1 MIVENMTDLIGDT
14 PLLKIPAEV
23 TGLKNVD
30 LYGKLEMLNPFGS
43 VKDRVAWAMLKD
55 DLKDIK
61 EKDQTIFENSS
72 GNTAKAIAAICGI
85 YNIPFK
91 QVSAMMKV
99 QEGRDVLHWLGA
111 ELEEFAAASDCFD
124 PSDPN
129 DPQFLIEKAVRES
142 GGKVYFTSQFTN
154 EKNPEIHEKT
164 TAQEILNDL
173 GAVDYLISGLG
184 TTGSTLG
191 LIRAFKKAKSDFQ
204 AVGLVTKSGNMVP
217 GIRSLDQMWE
227 SGLYNEGKYEYHHV
241 IDERQAL
248 EAMQELNT
256 KLGLLCGPS
265 AGANYAGAVSYLK
278 TIDDQLTERKK
289 AVFIVCDRMEW
300 YLSYVKE
307 RMPELFGEKSKPDSL
322 FNFEYDE
329 NQINQIEGE
338 GVASFIN
345 DNDPLI
351 VDVRSPIAYELNSVQ
366 GAINIPIDTF
376 EKLID
381 SAKPFPTQKPV
392 LLICA
397 VGEKTK
403 RHAAYLR
410 KQGYDAYS
418 VQGGMLGI
426 KQAEAKSDYKLAS

>member
-1 MIVENMTDLIGDT
+1 MIVEHITDLIGDT
-14 PLLKIPAEV
+14 PLFKIPSEF

-55 DLKDIK
+55 DIEDIK
-61 EKDQTIFENSS
+61 ANGQTIFENSS
-72 GNTAKAIAAICGI
+72 GNTAKAIAAICGM
-85 YNIPFK
+85 YGVPFK

-142 GGKVYFTSQFTN
+142 GGKAYFTSQFTN

-164 TAQEILNDL
+164 TAREILDDL
-173 GAVDYLISGLG
+173 GDVDYLISGLG

-191 LIRAFKKAKSDFQ
+191 LIRAFKKAKKQFQ
-204 AVGLVTKSGNMVP
+204 AIGLVTKSGNMIP

-227 SGLYNEGKYEYHHV
+227 SGLYNEGKYEHHHV
-241 IDERQAL
+241 IDEKQSL
-248 EAMQELNT
+248 NAMKELNQ

-278 TIDDQLTERKK
+278 TIDDNLTERKK

-300 YLSYVKE
+300 YLSYIKD
-307 RMPELFGEKSKPDSL
+307 RMPELFGEEHKPDSL
-322 FNFEYDE
+322 FHFKVDSVDTGALLNAE
-329 NQINQIEGE
+329 NAKTWLQDSN
-338 GVASFIN
+338 
-345 DNDPLI
+345 PLI
-351 VDVRSPIAYELNSVQ
+351 IDVRSPYAYELSTAP
-366 GAINIPIDTF
+366 GAINIPIDQF

-381 SAKPFPTQKPV
+381 NSLPFPKELPI

-397 VGEKTK
+397 MGEKSV

-410 KQGYDAYS
+410 TRGYNARSLD
-418 VQGGMLGI
+418 GGMMAL
-426 KQAEAKSDYKLAS
+426 KSLDMAQAA